1 MNISYTLIVA
11 LMFITILSFGVAN
24 LLSSMAEILNNK
36 KNTKVTIVHLN
47 WIVIL
52 LILHFNMAWAAV
64 LLSTVKSWS
73 YGAFL
78 FIVLGPI
85 LAFFTASIIA
95 PCATDDKKPATL
107 ISNYLNIRQQFFV
120 LFAIIQAWAI
130 GTDYILQHGATGSN
144 AFNILL
150 IFLAIVMF
158 KTNSYQK
165 HVYGVVVAWSL
176 YITAIVLRSLAIIN

>member
-11 LMFITILSFGVAN
+11 LMFITILSFGLAN
-24 LLSSMAEILNNK
+24 LLLSLAEILNNK
-36 KNTKVTIVHLN
+36 KNNKVSIVHLN

-52 LILHFNMAWAAV
+52 LIIHFNMAWHAV
-64 LLSTVKSWS
+64 LIATYRSWS
-73 YGAFL
+73 FYTFL
-78 FIVLGPI
+78 FSVLGPM
-85 LAFFTASIIA
+85 LAFFTTSIIA
-95 PCATDDKKPATL
+95 PCATVDKQPATL

-120 LFAIIQAWAI
+120 FFAMIQAWGI
-130 GTDYILQHGATGSN
+130 GADYLVRRITTGS
-144 AFNILL
+144 AVFNMLL
-150 IFLAIVMF
+150 IILAIIMF

>member
-11 LMFITILSFGVAN
+11 LMFITILSFGIAN

-64 LLSTVKSWS
+64 LLATVKSWP
-73 YGAFL
+73 YGTFL

-95 PCATDDKKPATL
+95 PCATDDKKPVPLRCWRRLSAGYTW
-107 ISNYLNIRQQFFV
+107 RWRCV
-120 LFAIIQAWAI
+120 E
-130 GTDYILQHGATGSN
+130 GAGPQPGS
-144 AFNILL
+144 
-150 IFLAIVMF
+150 
-158 KTNSYQK
+158 K
-165 HVYGVVVAWSL
+165 
-176 YITAIVLRSLAIIN
+176 RD